1 MQLSIKV
8 LFAIHYIRLN
18 RFIEYC
24 IKESR
29 EIFTP
34 VLFSTPLPSSAGKL
48 PVWTGRTPMSQI
60 RLSFITIV
68 SGPMSEGENM

>member
-48 PVWTGRTPMSQI
+48 WTRRTPMSQI
-60 RLSFITIV
+60 HLSFITIV

>member
-34 VLFSTPLPSSAGKL
+34 VLFSTPLPSLAGKL
-48 PVWTGRTPMSQI
+48 WTGRTPMSQI
-60 RLSFITIV
+60 HLSFITIV

>member
-8 LFAIHYIRLN
+8 FFAIHYIRLN

-48 PVWTGRTPMSQI
+48 WTGRTPMSQI
-60 RLSFITIV
+60 HLSFITIV

>member
-34 VLFSTPLPSSAGKL
+34 VLFSTRLPSSAGKL
-48 PVWTGRTPMSQI
+48 WTGRTPMSQI
-60 RLSFITIV
+60 HLSFITIV

>member
-29 EIFTP
+29 EIFIP
-34 VLFSTPLPSSAGKL
+34 VLFSTPLPSLAGKL
-48 PVWTGRTPMSQI
+48 WTGRTPMSQI